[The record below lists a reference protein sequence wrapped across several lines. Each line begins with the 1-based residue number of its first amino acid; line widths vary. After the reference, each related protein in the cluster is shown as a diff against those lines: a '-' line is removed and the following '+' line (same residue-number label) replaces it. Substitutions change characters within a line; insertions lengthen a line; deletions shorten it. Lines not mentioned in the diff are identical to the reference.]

1 MKEQHGVPMFTGDV
15 IRFDNSCTAS
25 TAQFGGPSTSNRS
38 RTPPTS
44 IPRAGHSLHH
54 HPEDAPYLTGAVPP
68 RAARY
73 QRPYSPMLAD
83 ADYADE
89 SRRERTP
96 TTTARRLDRNPLE
109 TRQLP
114 TRRFDAGRL
123 LIVVGV
129 ALLIML
135 LGWLALS
142 WLGSWWTIQTN
153 DWTYGRPR
161 TFQTDAV
168 VGHHDSPGHPSHFL
182 ALNLHRQVLVIEL
195 PGGDPSKALIY
206 TGPTLVGDGQ
216 DLTPVTLSF
225 TDVNG
230 DGKPDMEV
238 HLLNQV
244 IVFLNTGTKFVAP
257 QPS

>member
-1 MKEQHGVPMFTGDV
+1 MKEQHGVPLFTGDI
-15 IRFDNSCTAS
+15 IRFDHSRAVTS
-25 TAQFGGPSTSNRS
+25 AQPGGLSTSNRS
-38 RTPPTS
+38 RTPPTT

-54 HPEDAPYLTGAVPP
+54 HPEDAPYLTDAVPP
-68 RAARY
+68 RAARS
-73 QRPYSPMLAD
+73 QRPHPPVLAD
-83 ADYADE
+83 ADHTDE
-89 SRRERTP
+89 PRRERSP

-114 TRRFDAGRL
+114 DRRFGAGRL
-123 LIVVGV
+123 LAVVGV

-142 WLGSWWTIQTN
+142 WLGSWWQTQTN

-161 TFQTDAV
+161 TFQIDAV
-168 VGHHDSPGHPSHFL
+168 VGHHDSSGHPSHFL

-195 PGGDPSKALIY
+195 PGGDASKALIY

-225 TDVNG
+225 TDVNR
-230 DGKPDMEV
+230 DGKPDMEI
-238 HLLNQV
+238 HILDQV
-244 IVFLNTGTKFVAP
+244 IVFRNTGAKFIAP
-257 QPS
+257 Q

>member
-1 MKEQHGVPMFTGDV
+1 M
-15 IRFDNSCTAS
+15 
-25 TAQFGGPSTSNRS
+25 
-38 RTPPTS
+38 
-44 IPRAGHSLHH
+44 
-54 HPEDAPYLTGAVPP
+54 
-68 RAARY
+68 
-73 QRPYSPMLAD
+73 AD
-83 ADYADE
+83 ADYGE
-89 SRRERTP
+89 EVRSEWPR

-109 TRQLP
+109 TRQLRN
-114 TRRFDAGRL
+114 RRFDAGRL

-142 WLGSWWTIQTN
+142 WLGTWWTTQTN

-182 ALNLHRQVLVIEL
+182 ALNLNRHVLVIEL
-195 PGGDPSKALIY
+195 PGGDPSKAIMY

-230 DGKPDMEV
+230 DSKPDMEIRI
-238 HLLNQV
+238 LDQV
-244 IVFLNTGTKFVAP
+244 IVFRNTGSKFV
-257 QPS
+257 QSSSQQ

>member
-1 MKEQHGVPMFTGDV
+1 MKEQHGVPLFTGDV
-15 IRFDNSCTAS
+15 IHFDHSRTAT
-25 TAQFGGPSTSNRS
+25 TAQSGGPSTSNRY
-38 RTPPTS
+38 RTPAAS
-44 IPRAGHSLHH
+44 IPRAGHSLQH
-54 HPEDAPYLTGAVPP
+54 HPEDAPYLTGDVPP

-73 QRPYSPMLAD
+73 HPPVMAD
-83 ADYADE
+83 ADYGEEAR
-89 SRRERTP
+89 SGRPRTS
-96 TTTARRLDRNPLE
+96 TARRLDRNPLE

-114 TRRFDAGRL
+114 DRRFDAGHL

-142 WLGSWWTIQTN
+142 WLGTWWQTQTN

-182 ALNLHRQVLVIEL
+182 ALNLNRHVLVIEL
-195 PGGDPSKALIY
+195 PGGDSSKSLIY

-216 DLTPVTLSF
+216 DLTPVTLTF

-230 DGKPDMEV
+230 DSKPDMEI
-238 HLLNQV
+238 HILDQV
-244 IVFLNTGTKFVAP
+244 IVFHNTGSKFV
-257 QPS
+257 PSSSQQ

>member
-1 MKEQHGVPMFTGDV
+1 
-15 IRFDNSCTAS
+15 
-25 TAQFGGPSTSNRS
+25 
-38 RTPPTS
+38 
-44 IPRAGHSLHH
+44 
-54 HPEDAPYLTGAVPP
+54 
-68 RAARY
+68 
-73 QRPYSPMLAD
+73 LAD
-83 ADYADE
+83 ADYGGE
-89 SRRERTP
+89 PRRERSH

-114 TRRFDAGRL
+114 DRRLGAGWL
-123 LIVVGV
+123 LIVVGI

-142 WLGSWWTIQTN
+142 WLGSWWTTQTN

-168 VGHHDSPGHPSHFL
+168 VGHYDSPGHPSHFL

-195 PGGDPSKALIY
+195 PGGDPSKSVIY
-206 TGPTLVGDGQ
+206 SGPTLVGDGQ
-216 DLTPVTLSF
+216 DLTPVTLTF

-230 DGKPDMEV
+230 DGKPDMEI
-238 HLLNQV
+238 HILDQV
-244 IVFLNTGTKFVAP
+244 IVFHNTGAKFVAP